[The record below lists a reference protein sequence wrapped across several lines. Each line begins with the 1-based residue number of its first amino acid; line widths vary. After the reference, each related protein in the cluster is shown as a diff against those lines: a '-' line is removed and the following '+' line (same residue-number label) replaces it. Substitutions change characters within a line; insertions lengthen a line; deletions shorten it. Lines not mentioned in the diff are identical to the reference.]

1 MFIEPKGNYLL
12 ETDKWKEDFL
22 LQLEQKSILT
32 IQFKSDSKY
41 KIWGLHFYSHG
52 TRDKEFKEDLEKL
65 SK

>member
-41 KIWGLHFYSHG
+41 KI
-52 TRDKEFKEDLEKL
+52 
-65 SK
+65 